1 MFSLPNLAGWKLWLG
16 VGALFVAL
24 AVFGYIQHLNIK
36 VLEGD
41 IKTYQQ
47 AMLTK
52 EEELK
57 SVRFQLQGAQEA
69 YRTAIAEKHA
79 LVSDLYDN
87 RLRLEERT
95 KELQAMRTSH
105 EEKVK
110 TVRRTTDAS
119 GHFDACLP
127 ADVLSLYPNAAPCP

>member
-1 MFSLPNLAGWKLWLG
+1 MVEPLSFLTYKKWMVLAILFL
-16 VGALFVAL
+16 ALIGYGYVQYMEIAL
-24 AVFGYIQHLNIK
+24 LNQK
-36 VLEGD
+36 V
-41 IKTYQQ
+41 
-47 AMLTK
+47 LTK

-57 SVRFQLQGAQEA
+57 STQEKLQGAQAA

-87 RLRLEERT
+87 RKRLEERT
-95 KELQAMRTSH
+95 KELQVMKTSH

-127 ADVLSLYPNAAPCP
+127 ADVLSLYPNARPCP